1 VEKKVDLLLKSI
13 LIQQAEGQLS
23 AQEVFRFERLEAGK
37 RSGHGMD
44 RSPHRHTFNEL
55 FVFESGSGYHD
66 IDFERFQ
73 IRTGSVHWVR
83 AEQLHFLERD
93 ANCSG
98 WVMGFSS
105 DLFSDIGE
113 GSWFSG
119 LLLNQVDED
128 NCPVFELETWMYL
141 ELLQLIKA
149 IEWGIKH
156 AHGKS
161 LQLGRLRL
169 ILLLIEENARK
180 KNNKPMQNAGR
191 LKIYKAFIRLVE
203 LTFREELKLPDYA
216 NRLHCSL
223 AQLRSSC
230 LAATAKGPQ
239 ELIQQRKLL
248 EAKRL
253 LFHSSSSVKEI
264 AYALGFEDPAYFGR
278 FFKRLTNTSPD
289 SFRRLIR
296 EKYH

>member
-1 VEKKVDLLLKSI
+1 VDLLLKSI

-73 IRTGSVHWVR
+73 IRTASVHWVR

-98 WVMGFSS
+98 WVIGFSS
-105 DLFSDIGE
+105 DLFNDIGE
-113 GSWFSG
+113 GSWFSS
-119 LLLNQVDED
+119 LLPNQVDEE
-128 NCPVFELETWMYL
+128 NRPVFELETWMYL

-149 IEWGIKH
+149 IEMGLEQ
-156 AHGKS
+156 AHSKS

-169 ILLLIEENARK
+169 ILLIIEENARNR
-180 KNNKPMQNAGR
+180 NNKPIQNAGR
-191 LKIYKAFIRLVE
+191 FKIYKAFIRLVE
-203 LTFREELKLPDYA
+203 LSFREELTLPDYA
-216 NRLHCSL
+216 NRLHCSV

-230 LAATAKGPQ
+230 LAATDKGPQ

-278 FFKRLTNTSPD
+278 FFKRLTHTSPD
-289 SFRRLIR
+289 SFRGLIR